1 MIKHFFVLAALLLAD
16 PRPVH
21 AGSSCGGGGGDGGSS
36 SGGSGGSSS
45 GGSSSGGGSSSSDY
59 SSSSSDSA
67 TYTQS
72 TGCIDDTDVH
82 GFRRCTKF
90 GAWATNMRI
99 PKLFVEVGSAVRQ
112 FDSGLATQSGAI
124 AHGAESFSYRVVMP
138 TSEPARDVAMVST
151 LRLGFGVPR
160 GFYSG
165 LEFELGGLVAPAS
178 ASAEMTTTG
187 TFGSPEVRQSGG
199 LVLGFTGIGGYRASG
214 QRGSIA
220 IEGAGGVRSVRYH
233 FDSYYHNCE
242 STTTIAATRGV
253 VEARARGELWLS
265 PWITAGATLGA
276 NVLDRQDWMAG
287 VFVGF
292 HSRAFAGTR

>member
-16 PRPVH
+16 PTPVH
-21 AGSSCGGGGGDGGSS
+21 AGSSCGG
-36 SGGSGGSSS
+36 GGSGGSSS
-45 GGSSSGGGSSSSDY
+45 GGSSSGGSSSGSSSSGGSDY
-59 SSSSSDSA
+59 SSSSSDYGSS
-67 TYTQS
+67 TQS

-90 GAWATNMRI
+90 GAWARSARF
-99 PKLFVEVGSAVRQ
+99 PKFFLELGSAVRQ
-112 FDSGLATQSGAI
+112 FDSGLDTQSGAI

-138 TSEPARDVAMVST
+138 ASEPARDVAMVST

-160 GFYSG
+160 SFYSG
-165 LEFELGGLVAPAS
+165 VEFELGGLVAPAS

-199 LVLGFTGIGGYRASG
+199 LVLGFAGIGGFRASG
-214 QRGSIA
+214 QRGSISL
-220 IEGAGGVRSVRYH
+220 EGAAGLRSVRYH
-233 FDSYYHNCE
+233 FDSSYHNCE
-242 STTTIAATRGV
+242 STTTIAETRSV